1 MNSFTEE
8 ERALYEQINT
18 DTLVSTKHELKL
30 STICELR
37 MIECVRRLMSA
48 PAEKE
53 RKILQELQVQ
63 KNSTEI

>member
-1 MNSFTEE
+1 
-8 ERALYEQINT
+8 
-18 DTLVSTKHELKL
+18 L